1 MPTSARYTAPLVTQ
15 GGEVWAPRPYGG
27 QKKVCD
33 CFGIYINKKNER
45 NKK

>member
-1 MPTSARYTAPLVTQ
+1 MTILKRSGV
-15 GGEVWAPRPYGG
+15 GGVEPRPYGG

-45 NKK
+45 KKK